1 MGRKY
6 NTTNLT
12 ILECGNIEFYLNAG
26 KRPAEIGTLLNR
38 DPSGIRKEI
47 KKYSAYFGSARKCSH
62 CLNKNNCHQKYL
74 CERIV
79 DKVNCSQCK
88 FCTKAVKICPEYKV
102 DIKCDLLKKNSNV
115 CNGCQIFN
123 KCKNVKI
130 KYHAASAIKMYNAVQ
145 RVSRIGTKIDD
156 FPEEFKKYLS
166 DLIKNG
172 ISPQIIMNTL
182 PEKYLMYKSSTS
194 SFYEWID
201 KGLLDCCNLDLRNK
215 VKRREY
221 GSNTEKR
228 NTVKGHQLNGRSI
241 EDLTDHERDK
251 RELGIAEFDTV
262 EGIKGGELLF
272 TIMIPCFSLMLA
284 FKIPN
289 KTQDEIIK
297 RLDTLEEE
305 LGRFFYVLFDKVIP
319 DNGVEFLDFLR
330 LERSIHEGIT
340 RLKVYYTHTYASY
353 EKPHVENNHI
363 LLRWLIYKKYDI
375 TQLTADDIICII
387 NRLNNYPRPKKNYK
401 TPIQLLENTFTE
413 KFGKTNILEILN
425 LHHIPISELN
435 MKDMI
440 IKNKGE

>member
-1 MGRKY
+1 ME
-6 NTTNLT
+6 N
-12 ILECGNIEFYLNAG
+12 F
-26 KRPAEIGTLLNR
+26 
-38 DPSGIRKEI
+38 
-47 KKYSAYFGSARKCSH
+47 F
-62 CLNKNNCHQKYL
+62 
-74 CERIV
+74 
-79 DKVNCSQCK
+79 
-88 FCTKAVKICPEYKV
+88 
-102 DIKCDLLKKNSNV
+102 
-115 CNGCQIFN
+115 
-123 KCKNVKI
+123 
-130 KYHAASAIKMYNAVQ
+130 
-145 RVSRIGTKIDD
+145 
-156 FPEEFKKYLS
+156 
-166 DLIKNG
+166 
-172 ISPQIIMNTL
+172 
-182 PEKYLMYKSSTS
+182 
-194 SFYEWID
+194 
-201 KGLLDCCNLDLRNK
+201 
-215 VKRREY
+215 
-221 GSNTEKR
+221 
-228 NTVKGHQLNGRSI
+228 
-241 EDLTDHERDK
+241 
-251 RELGIAEFDTV
+251 
-262 EGIKGGELLF
+262 F